1 MADRCLNADILATTL
16 LGNNEGFAK
25 QIVGLAQ
32 EKNAISNIAWDS
44 ARTKQL
50 TKQIDMQIQSMIEAR
65 ILFWDAWDA
74 AKQKLLKWLRNKWWT
89 LWAWARLLDMIDSLS
104 VENVE
109 EYAWL
114 VWKDR
119 TDVAWVKQSI
129 TDLKFAV
136 SDFIAAKNNLKVNY
150 WTKFYNKLLKKS
162 ERIKALWDWW
172 RADLKTVRSWWTPTE
187 LVNPDEQWRHIVN
200 MTWGDLAKREKLFNN
215 WVLWRT
221 FLWEDDSAVTAFVTV
236 AKKFDNTLPSITV
249 DDINSFT
256 NVNEL
261 INRVY
266 TNTLDIAHSREL
278 RFALKAKLIELIH
291 QWDIPLT
298 LVEDSIRLTNTT
310 LFADAWDS
318 LTSILKYDNTA
329 KAVRNTL
336 IDEKGK
342 SRVSSALSSK
352 EIFNEL
358 KKILERPWLKKELL
372 WKDWKKLIQWFWTKL
387 DWEELLKII
396 YAMSWDNEVKQVVE
410 MHYAISDELI
420 IDFAKAKLFWID
432 VKKWEKNLR
441 DIIEKFS
448 KPYSPDEISTMAF
461 VATSWVP
468 VKPTDNSK
476 IAFVHFADEN
486 LTLEDDALMSR
497 AKFNDDL
504 AWVNTLTVTTTNIP
518 TFDITNWVAHVPSDL
533 EYVVIPNA
541 NVANSNRIKELK
553 NKLEKYWKNNKYTIV
568 FPKSRQSGQYFVDV
582 DWKLKFKTTNTELFN
597 EMSNKLAINSFNNAT
612 IDLTEN
618 TVENRELIQASN
630 ERRLQIL
637 NDDAV
642 AFFKNYMWTAAEWLD
657 DKQIIQKVSD
667 MTGIPLDP
675 NEANLAWD
683 WELAQRVMLS
693 NYTASWRYVKDIVT
707 KDNLNSVE
715 QTIRWMSDEEV
726 LKEINKMWHTINKP
740 TALKN
745 IEAIREALINMKTTD
760 SLIDYVW
767 NKWVIIGL
775 WNMDTV
781 TNLTI
786 ENFKSI
792 LASDN
797 PLEWLANLFFWW
809 RAVTKAELESM
820 NAYLSDIMDSLISD
834 FSHNLL
840 TDWYQMPLLSPR
852 KAFMSYLKWDVNIN
866 DEFIQAFA
874 FKNWLEEDY
883 NLVKKIFDDHMP
895 SEINVDWLI
904 NKDTLTSVRRENKGG
919 LVVRELNENERF
931 LPTTYN
937 SYTAVMGKIDIPSQ
951 TFSRQTTRVTA
962 DGVRKILK
970 RFFTDKELEWISI
983 NFYDNLIDWIW
994 EGKYTSDWM
1003 RRALDFVR
1011 NPEEVTPYHETVHM
1025 YIDMFLTKEQREE
1038 LLNGIYQKNKR
1049 AIWKFIRNNWY
1060 KVDDALA
1067 AAEEWIAEN
1076 FIKFVKWQD
1085 VRLNKDTRNWFQKLW
1100 DTIKSWF
1107 NKIPEEKL
1115 DSLNQFYSD
1124 VYNRVRPEW
1133 WVIAWEWNVNIYRRW
1148 DYWYI
1153 WNHWSPYSFEEFSTE
1168 FKWTWEWWDAHWAW
1182 IYIAARKWTAEKYAW
1197 YGWDRQWWFQN
1208 MTKDYLE
1215 STDESDFME
1224 WIYDRELIRRNMA
1237 TNILDD
1243 MIYENKSFREA
1254 IEEETEWVESSL
1266 RWASRD
1272 DLREILNKR
1281 LDALREFKEE
1291 DFKLWPATH
1300 HLYEVEISAPKAAN
1314 TPSWTNY
1321 LQEDWRYDMNVVNEI
1336 INKARKDKDWIN
1348 DKWAMYYIEKW
1359 RTHWPLNMPTWRH
1372 IYLALE
1378 NWFWNSTTKA
1388 SNFLEWLWYDW
1399 IHYIW
1404 QDDWECWVVFNADN
1418 TYIVSHRSYRRAS
1431 QPSQVANSSLTEDE
1445 IIRNILNKYENA
1457 VEQHIKNKTMTTK
1470 VAQDLKQQA
1479 SYALNIATQD
1489 LILARY
1495 GSLLSA
1501 SDREWLLWMW
1511 YNLKLASNTKELN
1524 ALKQANAQTMWKF
1537 KERWGELAKQYNV
1550 SFSNTEELNKKL
1562 LESWKVFTERDWQQ
1576 AVVDVWDELENSIK
1590 SIPDTAW
1597 EFASLKQLTK
1607 WTIRELSPRQAYI
1620 MLKTV
1625 DLVKNNITRG
1635 NFYTQLMY
1643 QLNPQLRKAV
1653 NWLDFFQSFKAVDV
1667 WWWVWVPWSLTSN
1680 ATNWYVEAG
1689 KAVLD
1694 EADTA
1699 YKAWITKA
1707 IYEWYI
1713 RNWTELTPEAL
1724 EWIVRKELGWTNDEA
1739 YAQHY
1744 IDAFMPYTN
1753 LKWLSENVK
1762 TYINQLLNQESN
1774 EVQALLKEAWA
1785 DMDWLMDTT
1794 VVLDDWSTVAI
1805 KDIINWNVDWWKQ
1818 RMFWWLSDNG
1828 DELYANK
1835 QSQRN
1840 IQEEMNWAYA
1850 WFNDVALVSDNQSRA
1865 ITQILGNA
1873 RKILQR
1879 DTHTQK
1885 FVEFDNA
1892 IGWQNDILKWLMQ
1905 FYLFSWFKRWLTQEE
1920 IAKQSKTWVKIK
1932 HWLVSRK
1939 GMFSDDVWSDVQKIY
1954 EVYYSKTLR
1963 ELNWITT
1970 PKDWVHQVALELAKY
1985 FKQLEQ
1991 RLGSKNWATWVSV
2004 IPRVNIAFWNL
2015 WSVVR
2020 NVHSEDW
2027 VWSLMNKIGNNQ
2039 VIWLFKFTREWE
2051 SAYNEF
2057 LKNLATNKQSE
2068 RWLSNALNWWS
2079 VELIEWNKR
2088 EIQRQFNEV
2097 FGSNFSESDV
2107 NVIVQWLWWYQ
2118 IVNSQWWKVF
2128 SKINSLI
2135 ARAWRTT
2142 RMLMTY
2148 PFQLF
2153 TIHPQ
2158 LFAYNVK
2165 SSTEKKILWVEDLS
2179 LTRDVRKKYWV
2190 LEWTYVELNPGGWIW
2205 ENARKLKEIMS
2216 RDSDELTDVW
2226 LELDDWILWLYWKT
2240 TTYTDK
2246 KYTVPQQLALFDSL
2260 RDNANNIID
2269 ASQAQTFKWIA
2280 FLKALQKNDYMT
2292 FMNAE
2297 AFDAFMNRSD
2307 VSQAVKD
2314 KVLDKVNVYANR
2326 IFNDLLGT
2334 WFTWLDKAYWGWKVS
2349 DFFIWLLST
2358 INFKGAWWTNIFRQT
2373 FEKLGTVL
2381 KVWWERYAKWNR
2393 EAADE
2398 MRRYVISTPEF
2409 TNLTECLWWDMIWA
2423 WKMWKY
2429 GKNWY
2434 IPDDESEVEMM
2445 DYVSWI
2451 FDNIELVSQQ
2461 WQWLISFWWTRPFTS
2476 AINAVYWTRDKWLES
2491 VWYWAWAFINSLVQ
2505 NFWRWWKPW
2514 SLWVDALMV
2523 AERDWFWAWWDYLRE
2538 NFYTLSAWTMR
2549 YMIEE
2554 WYNAYWA
2561 NTALT
2566 NQPWWIPAFMVGNQY
2581 EGSDTAF
2588 SYKVRQYQ
2596 TWDYLKNMFDKDEWS
2611 YARWEL
2617 LSSVINASQFLK
2629 IWTNAVKSAVWW
2641 LALTVWWEIPDWAKS
2656 KKWVYSILDIQEDF
2670 EQSPTFIQFMET
2682 GKAMPPD
2689 QKKTNKL
2696 IELYTNANY
2705 PGWYKA
2711 YDWIQNFKNTG
2722 HVNWNK
2728 DKGYY
2733 YDEWLEE
2740 FYARIEQT
2748 SPWELDRFMKYY
2760 STAFLWDPN
2769 GEAGRQFA
2777 YNWAVSWLNKFT
2789 DDSQYNVYASALY
2802 KGNLNNYYYE
2812 MLDAEAR
2819 RLTEVRQALWFP
2831 KEQAKVSRT
2840 DINNLDDVKDAINR
2854 RFLEEHYDDMYRADA
2869 ELMQNKIYQWI
2880 ADELEPEVVNWYFT
2894 QQPEINYAGNE
2905 TGEMEWVISNN
2916 IKWQIK
2922 DVIFIEKALDD
2933 WRWEDALTRWAILT
2947 QSLNY
2952 DDEMWLIRASAVDY
2966 YAYRIINSDWPDT
2979 VKQSALAWLIHN
2991 NEDVFKYNSELAK
3004 KYWEYYDAAN
3014 EYKNEV
3020 LYNVT
3025 LDDINLLNAMAI
3037 SLHQQWEDTKWWASS
3052 WVKVAAKLNNLRW
3065 ALESSPSG
3073 WKWYWASGGNV
3084 KWAAV
3089 PIKWLS
3095 AMGYKPATVDKKIKF
3110 ETVYKSQGY
3119 DPRTK
3124 TLWPITPPKKNKA
3137 IKGKST
3143 RKMTQKEENELDL
3156 I

>member
-25 QIVGLAQ
+25 QIVSLAQ

-65 ILFWDAWDA
+65 ILFWDAWDT

-89 LWAWARLLDMIDSLS
+89 LWAWARLLDMIDNLS

-150 WTKFYNKLLKKS
+150 WTKFYNKLLKKE

-172 RADLKTVRSWWTPTE
+172 RADIKAVKEWWTPTE
-187 LVNPDEQWRHIVN
+187 LVNPDEQWRHIVS

-236 AKKFDNTLPSITV
+236 AKKFDNTLPTITV
-249 DDINSFT
+249 DEIKSFT
-256 NVNEL
+256 SVNEL

-266 TNTLDIAHSREL
+266 TNTLDIAHSKEL

-342 SRVSSALSSK
+342 SRVSSTLSSK
-352 EIFNEL
+352 AIFDEL

-448 KPYSPDEISTMAF
+448 KPYSPDEVSTMAF

-486 LTLEDDALMSR
+486 LTLEDAALMSR

-553 NKLEKYWKNNKYTIV
+553 NKLEKYWKNNKYIII

-657 DKQIIQKVSD
+657 EKQIIQKVSD

-683 WELAQRVMLS
+683 WELAQRVMFS
-693 NYTASWRYVKDIVT
+693 NYTASWRYVKDVVT

-715 QTIRWMSDEEV
+715 QTIRWMSDNDI
-726 LKEINKMWHTINKP
+726 LKEVNKMWYTINKP

-775 WNMDTV
+775 WNMNEV

-820 NAYLSDIMDSLISD
+820 NTYLSDIMDSLISE
-834 FSHNLL
+834 FSHKLL

-895 SEINVDWLI
+895 AEINVDWLI
-904 NKDTLTSVRRENKGG
+904 NKETLTSVRRENKGG
-919 LVVRELNENERF
+919 LVVRELSADERF

-937 SYTAVMGKIDIPSQ
+937 SYTAVMGKIDTPNIKIKG
-951 TFSRQTTRVTA
+951 TKTKKWKA
-962 DGVRKILK
+962 KKGVL
-970 RFFTDKELEWISI
+970 
-983 NFYDNLIDWIW
+983 
-994 EGKYTSDWM
+994 
-1003 RRALDFVR
+1003 
-1011 NPEEVTPYHETVHM
+1011 NP
-1025 YIDMFLTKEQREE
+1025 
-1038 LLNGIYQKNKR
+1038 
-1049 AIWKFIRNNWY
+1049 
-1060 KVDDALA
+1060 
-1067 AAEEWIAEN
+1067 
-1076 FIKFVKWQD
+1076 
-1085 VRLNKDTRNWFQKLW
+1085 
-1100 DTIKSWF
+1100 
-1107 NKIPEEKL
+1107 
-1115 DSLNQFYSD
+1115 
-1124 VYNRVRPEW
+1124 
-1133 WVIAWEWNVNIYRRW
+1133 
-1148 DYWYI
+1148 
-1153 WNHWSPYSFEEFSTE
+1153 
-1168 FKWTWEWWDAHWAW
+1168 
-1182 IYIAARKWTAEKYAW
+1182 
-1197 YGWDRQWWFQN
+1197 
-1208 MTKDYLE
+1208 
-1215 STDESDFME
+1215 
-1224 WIYDRELIRRNMA
+1224 
-1237 TNILDD
+1237 
-1243 MIYENKSFREA
+1243 
-1254 IEEETEWVESSL
+1254 
-1266 RWASRD
+1266 
-1272 DLREILNKR
+1272 
-1281 LDALREFKEE
+1281 
-1291 DFKLWPATH
+1291 
-1300 HLYEVEISAPKAAN
+1300 
-1314 TPSWTNY
+1314 
-1321 LQEDWRYDMNVVNEI
+1321 
-1336 INKARKDKDWIN
+1336 
-1348 DKWAMYYIEKW
+1348 
-1359 RTHWPLNMPTWRH
+1359 
-1372 IYLALE
+1372 
-1378 NWFWNSTTKA
+1378 
-1388 SNFLEWLWYDW
+1388 
-1399 IHYIW
+1399 
-1404 QDDWECWVVFNADN
+1404 
-1418 TYIVSHRSYRRAS
+1418 
-1431 QPSQVANSSLTEDE
+1431 SLTEDE
-1445 IIRNILNKYENA
+1445 IIRDILTKYENT

-1489 LILARY
+1489 LILSRY

-1537 KERWGELAKQYNV
+1537 KERWWELAKQYNV
-1550 SFSNTEELNKKL
+1550 LFSNTEELNKKL
-1562 LESWKVFTERDWQQ
+1562 LESWKVFTEKDWQQ

-1597 EFASLKQLTK
+1597 EFTSLKQLTK
-1607 WTIRELSPRQAYI
+1607 WTIKELSPRQAYT
-1620 MLKTV
+1620 MLKTI

-1653 NWLDFFQSFKAVDV
+1653 NWLDFFQSFKTVDV

-1724 EWIVRKELGWTNDEA
+1724 EWIVRKELWWTNDEA

-1774 EVQALLKEAWA
+1774 EVQGLLKEAWA
-1785 DMDWLMDTT
+1785 DINWLMDTT
-1794 VVLDDWSTVAI
+1794 VNLDDWSTVAI

-1835 QSQRN
+1835 QPQRN

-1850 WFNDVALVSDNQSRA
+1850 WFNDVALVSDNQSKA

-1932 HWLVSRK
+1932 HWLISNK
-1939 GMFSDDVWSDVQKIY
+1939 GMFSADVWSDVQKIY
-1954 EVYYSKTLR
+1954 EVYYSKTLK

-2015 WSVVR
+2015 WNIVR
-2020 NVHSEDW
+2020 NVHSENW

-2039 VIWLFKFTREWE
+2039 VIWLFKFTKEWE

-2068 RWLSNALNWWS
+2068 KWLTNALNWWS
-2079 VELIEWNKR
+2079 VELIEWNKK

-2097 FGSNFSESDV
+2097 FGSNFSESDI

-2128 SKINSLI
+2128 SKINSFI

-2153 TIHPQ
+2153 TVHPQ

-2190 LEWTYVELNPGGWIW
+2190 LEWTYVELNPRGWVW
-2205 ENARKLKEIMS
+2205 ENVRKLKEIMS
-2216 RDSDELTDVW
+2216 RDSDELADVW

-2314 KVLDKVNVYANR
+2314 KLLDKVNVYANR

-2429 GKNWY
+2429 SKNWY
-2434 IPDDESEVEMM
+2434 VPDDESEVEMM

-2476 AINAVYWTRDKWLES
+2476 AVNAVYWTRDKWREAA
-2491 VWYWAWAFINSLVQ
+2491 WYWAWAFVNSLVQ

-2523 AERDWFWAWWDYLRE
+2523 AERDWIWAWWDYLRE

-2566 NQPWWIPAFMVGNQY
+2566 NQRWWIPAFMVGNQY

-2588 SYKVRQYQ
+2588 SYKIRQYQ

-2617 LSSVINASQFLK
+2617 LSSAINSSQFLK
-2629 IWTNAVKSAVWW
+2629 IWTNAVKAAVWW
-2641 LALTVWWEIPDWAKS
+2641 LALTVWWEIPDWARS

-2689 QKKTNKL
+2689 QKQTNKL
-2696 IELYTNANY
+2696 IEAYTNANY

-2722 HVNWNK
+2722 HINWNK
-2728 DKGYY
+2728 DKWNY

-2740 FYARIEQT
+2740 FYARIEQAN
-2748 SPWELDRFMKYY
+2748 PWELERFMKYY

-2769 GEAGRQFA
+2769 SEEGRQFA
-2777 YNWAVSWLNKFT
+2777 YNWAVNWLNKFT

-2802 KGNLNNYYYE
+2802 KGSLNNYYYE

-2819 RLTEVRQALWFP
+2819 RLTEVRKALWFP

-2840 DINNLDDVKDAINR
+2840 DINNIDDVKDAINR
-2854 RFLEEHYDDMYRADA
+2854 RFLEEHYDDMYKADA

-2880 ADELEPEVVNWYFT
+2880 ADELEPEVANWYFT
-2894 QQPEINYAGNE
+2894 QQPETNYAGNE

-2922 DVIFIEKALDD
+2922 DLIFVEKAIAD

-2979 VKQSALAWLIHN
+2979 VKQSALAWLIDN
-2991 NEDVFKYNSELAK
+2991 NEDVFKYNSELAE

-3052 WVKVAAKLNNLRW
+3052 WVSVTAKLNNLRW

-3073 WKWYWASGGNV
+3073 WKWYWASWGNV
-3084 KWAAV
+3084 KWAAI

-3095 AMGYKPATVDKKIKF
+3095 AMGYKPATTNNKIKF
-3110 ETVYKSQGY
+3110 EAVYKSQGY

-3137 IKGKST
+3137 VKGKST

>member
-65 ILFWDAWDA
+65 ILFWNAWDV
-74 AKQKLLKWLRNKWWT
+74 AKQQLIKKIRNKWWT
-89 LWAWARLLDMIDSLS
+89 LWAWARLLDMIDNLS

-119 TDVAWVKQSI
+119 TDVAWVKQAI

-150 WTKFYNKLLKKS
+150 WTKFYNKLLPRK
-162 ERIKALWDWW
+162 ERIKAIWDWW
-172 RADLKTVRSWWTPTE
+172 RADLKAVREWKAPTE
-187 LVNPDEQWRHIVN
+187 LVNPDEQWKHIVS
-200 MTWGDLAKREKLFNN
+200 MTWWDLAERERLFNN
-215 WVLWRT
+215 RILWRT
-221 FLWEDDSAVTAFVTV
+221 FLWEDDSAFKDVVFVI
-236 AKKFDNTLPSITV
+236 KKFDNTLPSITV
-249 DDINSFT
+249 DEIKSFT
-256 NVNEL
+256 SVNEL

-266 TNTLDIAHSREL
+266 SNTLDIAHNREL

-318 LTSILKYDNTA
+318 FTSILKYDNTA

-336 IDEKGK
+336 IDETGK
-342 SRVSSALSSK
+342 SRVSPDLDSK
-352 EIFNEL
+352 SIFNEL
-358 KKILERPWLKKELL
+358 KKILERPWLKKDLL
-372 WKDWKKLIQWFWTKL
+372 WKDWKKEIQGFWTKL

-396 YAMSWDNEVKQVVE
+396 YAMSWDNEVKQVIE
-410 MHYAISDELI
+410 MHYAISDTLI

-432 VKKWEKNLR
+432 VKKADKNLT

-448 KPYSPDEISTMAF
+448 KPYSPDEVSTMAF

-476 IAFVHFADEN
+476 IAFVHFAEEN
-486 LTLEDDALMSR
+486 LTLEDEKLMSR
-497 AKFNDDL
+497 AAFNDEL
-504 AWVNTLTVTTTNIP
+504 AWVNTLTVTNTNIP
-518 TFDITNWVAHVPSDL
+518 TFDITYWVAHVPSDL

-541 NVANSNRIKELK
+541 NIANSYRIKELK
-553 NKLEKYWKNNKYTIV
+553 SKLEKYWKNNKYIIV
-568 FPKSRQSGQYFVDV
+568 YPRSRQSGQYFVDV
-582 DWKLKFKTTNTELFN
+582 DWKLKFKTTNTNLFN
-597 EMSNKLAINSFNNAT
+597 EMSNSLAINSFNNAT

-618 TVENRELIQASN
+618 TVSNRELIQASN
-630 ERRLQIL
+630 EKKLEML
-637 NDDAV
+637 NNKAV
-642 AFFKNYMWTAAEWLD
+642 EFFKNYMWTAAAWLD
-657 DKQIIQKVSD
+657 DKQIIQKVTD
-667 MTGIPLDP
+667 MTGIPLNP

-683 WELAQRVMLS
+683 WELAQRVMFN
-693 NYTASWRYVKDIVT
+693 NYTASWRYVKDITT
-707 KDNLNSVE
+707 KDNINIIE
-715 QTIRWMSDEEV
+715 GNIRWMSDEDV
-726 LKEINKMWHTINKP
+726 LKEIIKMWHTINKP
-740 TALKN
+740 TALNN

-760 SLIDYVW
+760 NLVDYIW

-775 WNMDTV
+775 WNMNDV
-781 TNLTI
+781 SNITI

-797 PLEWLANLFFWW
+797 PLESLADLFFWW
-809 RAVTKAELESM
+809 RSVSKSELESM
-820 NAYLSDIMDSLISD
+820 NTYLSDIMDSLISE
-834 FSHNLL
+834 FSHKLL
-840 TDWYQMPLLSPR
+840 VDWYQMPLLSPR
-852 KAFMSYLKWDVNIN
+852 KAFMDYLKWNVSIS

-895 SEINVDWLI
+895 SEINVNRII
-904 NKDTLTSVRRENKGG
+904 NKDTLVSVRRENKWW
-919 LVVRELNENERF
+919 LVVRELSDDEKF

-937 SYTAVMGKIDIPSQ
+937 SYTAVMGKIDIPNI
-951 TFSRQTTRVTA
+951 
-962 DGVRKILK
+962 KIK
-970 RFFTDKELEWISI
+970 KTKTKKWKTKKELW
-983 NFYDNLIDWIW
+983 
-994 EGKYTSDWM
+994 
-1003 RRALDFVR
+1003 
-1011 NPEEVTPYHETVHM
+1011 NP
-1025 YIDMFLTKEQREE
+1025 
-1038 LLNGIYQKNKR
+1038 
-1049 AIWKFIRNNWY
+1049 
-1060 KVDDALA
+1060 
-1067 AAEEWIAEN
+1067 
-1076 FIKFVKWQD
+1076 
-1085 VRLNKDTRNWFQKLW
+1085 
-1100 DTIKSWF
+1100 
-1107 NKIPEEKL
+1107 
-1115 DSLNQFYSD
+1115 
-1124 VYNRVRPEW
+1124 
-1133 WVIAWEWNVNIYRRW
+1133 
-1148 DYWYI
+1148 
-1153 WNHWSPYSFEEFSTE
+1153 
-1168 FKWTWEWWDAHWAW
+1168 
-1182 IYIAARKWTAEKYAW
+1182 
-1197 YGWDRQWWFQN
+1197 
-1208 MTKDYLE
+1208 
-1215 STDESDFME
+1215 
-1224 WIYDRELIRRNMA
+1224 
-1237 TNILDD
+1237 
-1243 MIYENKSFREA
+1243 
-1254 IEEETEWVESSL
+1254 
-1266 RWASRD
+1266 
-1272 DLREILNKR
+1272 
-1281 LDALREFKEE
+1281 
-1291 DFKLWPATH
+1291 
-1300 HLYEVEISAPKAAN
+1300 
-1314 TPSWTNY
+1314 
-1321 LQEDWRYDMNVVNEI
+1321 
-1336 INKARKDKDWIN
+1336 
-1348 DKWAMYYIEKW
+1348 
-1359 RTHWPLNMPTWRH
+1359 
-1372 IYLALE
+1372 
-1378 NWFWNSTTKA
+1378 
-1388 SNFLEWLWYDW
+1388 
-1399 IHYIW
+1399 
-1404 QDDWECWVVFNADN
+1404 
-1418 TYIVSHRSYRRAS
+1418 
-1431 QPSQVANSSLTEDE
+1431 SLTEDE
-1445 IIRNILNKYENA
+1445 VIRNILTKYENA

-1489 LILARY
+1489 LILSRY
-1495 GSLLSA
+1495 GSLLSS

-1511 YNLKLASNTKELN
+1511 YNLKLASNTRELN
-1524 ALKQANAQTMWKF
+1524 ALKQANAQTMWRF
-1537 KERWGELAKQYNV
+1537 KERRWELAKQNNIL
-1550 SFSNTEELNKKL
+1550 FSNTSELNKKL

-1597 EFASLKQLTK
+1597 EFTSLKQLTK
-1607 WTIRELSPRQAYI
+1607 GTIKELSPKQAYV
-1620 MLKTV
+1620 MLKTI

-1653 NWLDFFQSFKAVDV
+1653 NWLDFFQSFKTVDV
-1667 WWWVWVPWSLTSN
+1667 WGWVWVPWSLTSN

-1689 KAVLD
+1689 KQVLD
-1694 EADTA
+1694 EADIA

-1713 RNWTELTPEAL
+1713 RNWKELTL
-1724 EWIVRKELGWTNDEA
+1724 DDLKWIVNKEIWWTTDKD

-1744 IDAFMPYTN
+1744 IDAFTPYTS

-1762 TYINQLLNQESN
+1762 TYINQLLNQESS

-1785 DMDWLMDTT
+1785 DLDWLMDTT

-1818 RMFWWLSDNG
+1818 RMFWWLSDNW

-1850 WFNDVALVSDNQSRA
+1850 WFNDVALVSDNQSKA
-1865 ITQILGNA
+1865 ITQILWNA

-1892 IGWQNDILKWLMQ
+1892 IWWQNDILKWLMQ
-1905 FYLFSWFKRWLTQEE
+1905 FHIFSWWKRWLSQED
-1920 IAKQSKTWVKIK
+1920 IAKQSRTWAKIK
-1932 HWLVSRK
+1932 HWLISRK
-1939 GMFSDDVWSDVQKIY
+1939 GMFSEDVWSDVQKIY
-1954 EVYYSKTLR
+1954 EVYYSKTLK
-1963 ELNWITT
+1963 ELNWIAT
-1970 PKDWVHQVALELAKY
+1970 PNDWVHQVALEMAKY

-2015 WSVVR
+2015 WNIVR

-2039 VIWLFKFTREWE
+2039 VIWLFKFTKEWE

-2068 RWLSNALNWWS
+2068 KWLSNALNWRS
-2079 VELIEWNKR
+2079 VELIEWNKK
-2088 EIQRQFNEV
+2088 EIQQKFNEM
-2097 FGSNFSESDV
+2097 FGSNFSESDI

-2128 SKINSLI
+2128 NKINSYI

-2165 SSTEKKILWVEDLS
+2165 SSTEKRMLWVENLS
-2179 LTRDVRKKYWV
+2179 LTKDIRKKYWV
-2190 LEWTYVELNPGGWIW
+2190 LEWTYVELNPRGWVW
-2205 ENARKLKEIMS
+2205 ENVRKLKEIMS
-2216 RDSDELTDVW
+2216 RDSDELADVW

-2280 FLKALQKNDYMT
+2280 FLKALQKNDYLT

-2307 VSQAVKD
+2307 ISQAVKD
-2314 KVLDKVNVYANR
+2314 KLLDKVNIYSNR

-2334 WFTWLDKAYWGWKVS
+2334 WFTWLDKAYWWWKVS

-2373 FEKLGTVL
+2373 FEKLWTVL
-2381 KVWWERYAKWNR
+2381 KVWWERFAKWNK

-2398 MRRYVISTPEF
+2398 MWRYVISTPEF
-2409 TNLTECLWWDMIWA
+2409 TNLTECLWWDMIWM

-2445 DYVSWI
+2445 DYISWI

-2461 WQWLISFWWTRPFTS
+2461 WQWLISFWWMRPFTS
-2476 AINAVYWTRDKWLES
+2476 AVNAVYWTRDKWWES
-2491 VWYWAWAFINSLVQ
+2491 MWYWAWAFVNSLVQ

-2514 SLWVDALMV
+2514 SLWVDAIMV
-2523 AERDWFWAWWDYLRE
+2523 AERDWIWAWWDYLRE

-2566 NQPWWIPAFMVGNQY
+2566 NQRWWIPAFMIGNQY

-2596 TWDYLKNMFDKDEWS
+2596 TWDYLKNFFDKDEWS

-2617 LSSVINASQFLK
+2617 LSSAINSSQFFK
-2629 IWTNAVKSAVWW
+2629 IWTNAVKSAVWLW
-2641 LALTVWWEIPDWAKS
+2641 ALLLWAQIPDWARS

-2722 HVNWNK
+2722 HINWNK
-2728 DKGYY
+2728 DKWNY
-2733 YDEWLEE
+2733 YDQWLEE
-2740 FYARIEQT
+2740 FYARIEQAN
-2748 SPWELDRFMKYY
+2748 PWELERFMKYY
-2760 STAFLWDPN
+2760 NTAFLWDPN
-2769 GEAGRQFA
+2769 SEEGRVFA
-2777 YNWAVSWLNKFT
+2777 YNWAVNWLNNFT
-2789 DDSQYNVYASALY
+2789 WDSQYNVYASALY

-2819 RLTEVRQALWFP
+2819 RLTEVRKALWFS

-2854 RFLEEHYDDMYRADA
+2854 RFLNEHYDDMYKSDA
-2869 ELMQNKIYQWI
+2869 ELMQNQIYQWI
-2880 ADELEPEVVNWYFT
+2880 ADELEPDVANWYFT
-2894 QQPEINYAGNE
+2894 QQPETNYAGNE

-2922 DVIFIEKALDD
+2922 DLIFVEKAIAD

-2952 DDEMWLIRASAVDY
+2952 NDEMWLIRASAVDY
-2966 YAYRIINSDWPDT
+2966 YAYRIVNSDWPDT
-2979 VKQSALAWLIHN
+2979 VKQSALAWLIDN
-2991 NEDVFKYNSELAK
+2991 NEEVFKYNSELAE

-3052 WVKVAAKLNNLRW
+3052 WVKVTAKLNNLRW
-3065 ALESSPSG
+3065 ALESSPSW
-3073 WKWYWASGGNV
+3073 WKWYSSSGGNV
-3084 KWAAV
+3084 KWAAI

-3095 AMGYKPATVDKKIKF
+3095 AMWYKPATVNKNIKF

-3119 DPRTK
+3119 DPKTK

-3137 IKGKST
+3137 VKWKST

-3156 I
+3156 L